1 MIKISFVVV
10 DVEPGIL
17 VGEFGDVAI
26 PLEAVFEVDVDVD
39 ERRPRRAVAGSS
51 RLRKDFFFEALVGQL
66 ELVVEVGQ
74 WDRVLKFKQLDN
86 ELSG

>member
-26 PLEAVFEVDVDVD
+26 PLEAVFKVDVDVD

-51 RLRKDFFFEALVGQL
+51 RLRKDFFEALVGQL

-86 ELSG
+86 KLSG